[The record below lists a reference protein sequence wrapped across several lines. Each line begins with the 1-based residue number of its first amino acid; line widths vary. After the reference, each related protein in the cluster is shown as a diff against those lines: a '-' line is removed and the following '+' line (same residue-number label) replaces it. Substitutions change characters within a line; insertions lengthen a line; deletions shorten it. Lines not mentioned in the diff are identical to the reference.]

1 MPNFAQIV
9 MSNTVNPYHQKGSK
23 KSQVAEMFDKIS
35 GSYDTL
41 NSLLS
46 LGIDRIWRKKLISCI
61 PYPNHAT
68 LRILDL
74 AAGTCAISI
83 EAAKAFP
90 NSVIDAVD
98 LSEGMLEKA
107 RKLIMDKHLENQI
120 RLSQG
125 DAEAMV
131 FESNTFDT
139 VFIGFGVRNFENVEK
154 GISEM
159 YRVLKPGGSLLILEF
174 SKPRITP
181 FKQLFHLYFKYL
193 LPIIGN
199 LWSRDRRAYSYLF
212 ESVQQFP
219 DYERFIAIMQEQQFK
234 DCTFKP
240 LTFGICTIYS
250 AKK

>member
-1 MPNFAQIV
+1 MNQ
-9 MSNTVNPYHQKGSK
+9 VNPYHQEGSK
-23 KSQVAEMFDKIS
+23 KSQVAEMFNRIS
-35 GSYDTL
+35 GSYDLL
-41 NSLLS
+41 NSILS
-46 LGIDRIWRKKLISCI
+46 LGIDKIWRKRLIQSI
-61 PYPNHAT
+61 PYSKEEN
-68 LRILDL
+68 LRFLDL
-74 AAGTCAISI
+74 AAGTCAISF

-90 NSVIDAVD
+90 NSIIDAVD
-98 LSEGMLEKA
+98 LSDGMLEKA
-107 RKLIMDKHLENQI
+107 RKIVLEKKLEFQINLI
-120 RLSQG
+120 QG
-125 DAEAMV
+125 DAEALN

-159 YRVLKPGGSLLILEF
+159 FRVLKPGGSLLILEF

-181 FKQLFHLYFKYL
+181 FKQMFNLYFKYF
-193 LPIIGN
+193 LPLIGN

-219 DYERFIAIMQEQQFK
+219 DYERFIAIMQQQQFK

-250 AKK
+250 AIK